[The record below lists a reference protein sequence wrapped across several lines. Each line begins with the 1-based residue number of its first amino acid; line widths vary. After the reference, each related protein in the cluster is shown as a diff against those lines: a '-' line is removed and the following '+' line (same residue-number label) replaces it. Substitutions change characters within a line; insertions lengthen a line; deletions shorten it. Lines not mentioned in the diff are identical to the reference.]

1 MDYRKE
7 YRRFI
12 TSHYLSDGVRITF
25 GIALPAI
32 LLSYFNLLSEGIA
45 ISLGAMCA
53 STTDIPGPIHHRRNG
68 MMICIIAVIFVA
80 FLTTIAST
88 HPLWMGSLIAIFC
101 FVFCMIGVYGAR
113 SNSIGV
119 AALLIMVLSIDRP
132 LTGSELLF
140 HLLYLAAGG
149 LWYMVLSLALY
160 SIRPYKL
167 AQQALGENILNTSAY
182 LRIRALFY
190 SKEVNYDEVY
200 QQMLEQQVKVE
211 QSQNLVNEL
220 LFKNRT
226 VIKESIPTGRILM
239 MIHLDVLDLFE
250 KTITSFQDY
259 KLLHSYFDNSD
270 ILQKYQTVIYQMA
283 DELDE
288 TGIAVQSGYPA
299 TPNEKLQDNV
309 QQLKKDYEDFRN
321 ARHTAEN
328 LEGLINLRQILQSIE
343 DIVSRLNTLQ
353 LYTTYDK
360 KKIKTNTD
368 IADYSGL
375 INTQN
380 ISWQLLKDNL
390 TFDSNTFRHAV
401 RVSIATLVGYVI
413 SRYLSVGHSYWILL
427 TIIVILKPTYSL
439 TQKRNY
445 QRLLG
450 TAIGALIALG
460 LLFFIE
466 NKTALFTC
474 MLILMVGTYSFLRS
488 NYLLGVIFTT
498 AYILVLFHLVYGTN
512 LKTIFT
518 DRLIDTA
525 IGSLIAFIAN
535 FLIVPAWEKEKIKDY
550 MLAALEKNTAY
561 FKDVAAAFSG
571 KPVTIA
577 GYKKSR
583 QDAFVALANLSD
595 AFTRMLSEPKFRQ
608 YNSEQVHRFVVLNH
622 TLTSHIATLSHYV
635 LTHASKQASEDF
647 SSIINADTAK
657 LQSASDIL
665 KGGQP
670 ESKITEAVDSHK
682 INERLNELL
691 SKRKNELNEKIFD
704 TATRQSLSELKP
716 VVDQFNLISSIAVD
730 LNKIS
735 AELKALP

>member
-32 LLSYFNLLSEGIA
+32 ILSYFDLLPEGIA

-68 MMICIIAVIFVA
+68 MMICIIAVIIVA
-80 FLTTIAST
+80 LLTTMAS
-88 HPLWMGSLIAIFC
+88 PYSWWMGSLIAIFC

-113 SNSIGV
+113 SISIGV

-132 LTGSELLF
+132 LTNVELIF
-140 HLLYLAAGG
+140 HLLYLTAGG
-149 LWYMVLSLALY
+149 LWYMLLSLALY

-167 AQQALGENILNTSAY
+167 AQQALGECILNTSAY

-190 SKEVNYDEVY
+190 SPAVNYDDIY
-200 QQMLEQQVKVE
+200 RQMLEQQVKVE

-259 KLLHSYFDNSD
+259 KLLHNYFDSTD
-270 ILQKYQTVIYQMA
+270 ILQKYQVVIYKIA

-288 TGIAVQSGYPA
+288 IGLAVQSGYPA
-299 TPNEKLQDNV
+299 KENENLQKIA

-321 ARHTAEN
+321 TRHNAEN
-328 LEGLINLRQILQSIE
+328 LEGLISLRQILQSIE
-343 DIVSRLNTLQ
+343 DIVARLSTLQ

-360 KKIKTNTD
+360 KKIKTTD
-368 IADYSGL
+368 TRAEYAGL
-375 INTQN
+375 SNTQN
-380 ISWQLLKDNL
+380 ITWQLIKDNL
-390 TFDSNTFRHAV
+390 TLDSNTFRHAV
-401 RVSIATLVGYVI
+401 RVSIATVIGYII

-445 QRLLG
+445 QRLWG
-450 TAIGALIALG
+450 TAAGALLALG
-460 LLFFIE
+460 LLYFVE
-466 NKTALFTC
+466 NRTALFIC
-474 MLILMVGTYSFLRS
+474 MIVLMTGTYSFLRS
-488 NYLLGVIFTT
+488 NYLVGVLFTT

-518 DRLIDTA
+518 DRLVDTA
-525 IGSLIAFIAN
+525 IGSLIAFLAN
-535 FLIVPAWEKEKIKDY
+535 FLIVPAWEREKIKDY
-550 MLAALEKNTAY
+550 MLAALENNIAY
-561 FKDVAAAFSG
+561 FKNVSAAFLG
-571 KPVTIA
+571 KPVTVA
-577 GYKKSR
+577 EYKKSR

-608 YNSEQVHRFVVLNH
+608 NNSEQIHRFVVLNH

-635 LTHASKQASEDF
+635 LPLSSKYASPDF
-647 SSIINADTAK
+647 NSIIN
-657 LQSASDIL
+657 SDIQQL
-665 KGGQP
+665 NAAKKLLNN
-670 ESKITEAVDSHK
+670 ETVAEAVATTDAHK
-682 INERLNELL
+682 INERLNSILE
-691 SKRKNELNEKIFD
+691 KRRKELNEKMFD
-704 TATRQSLSELKP
+704 TETRKLLGELKP
-716 VVDQFNLISSIAVD
+716 VVDQFNLISAIAED
-730 LNKIS
+730 LKKSSKEI
-735 AELKALP
+735 KV

>member
-12 TSHYLSDGVRITF
+12 TSHYLSDGIRITF
-25 GIALPAI
+25 GIALPAVV
-32 LLSYFNLLSEGIA
+32 LSYFDLLPEGIA

-68 MMICIIAVIFVA
+68 MMVCILAVLLVA
-80 FLTTIAST
+80 SSTTIASPY
-88 HPLWMGSLIAIFC
+88 PLWMGILIAVFC

-113 SNSIGV
+113 SISIGV

-132 LTGSELLF
+132 LTNPELLF
-140 HLLYLAAGG
+140 HLLYLTAGG
-149 LWYMVLSLALY
+149 LWYMLLSLALY

-167 AQQALGENILNTSAY
+167 AQQALGESILNTSAY
-182 LRIRALFY
+182 LRIRAMFY
-190 SKEVNYDEVY
+190 SAAVNYDEVY

-259 KLLHSYFDNSD
+259 NRLHSYFDNTD
-270 ILQKYQTVIYQMA
+270 ILQKYQSVIYVMA

-288 TGIAVQSGYPA
+288 IGIAVQSGYA
-299 TPNEKLQDNV
+299 AKGNEGLQETV
-309 QQLKKDYEDFRN
+309 LQLKNEYEEFRN
-321 ARHTAEN
+321 ARHNAEN
-328 LEGLINLRQILQSIE
+328 LEGLINLRQILQSLE
-343 DIVSRLNTLQ
+343 DIASRLSTLQ

-360 KKIKTNTD
+360 KKVKTTD
-368 IADYSGL
+368 KKIEYAGL

-380 ISWQLLKDNL
+380 ITWQLLKDNL
-390 TFDSNTFRHAV
+390 TLDSNTFRHAV
-401 RVSIATLVGYVI
+401 RVSIATVAGYII

-450 TAIGALIALG
+450 TAIGALLALG
-460 LLFFIE
+460 LLYSVE
-466 NKTALFTC
+466 NKTVLFIC
-474 MLILMVGTYSFLRS
+474 MLILMIGTYSFLRS
-488 NYLLGVIFTT
+488 NYFIGVLFTT
-498 AYILVLFHLVYGTN
+498 AFILVLFHLVYGTN

-525 IGSLIAFIAN
+525 IGSLIAFLAN
-535 FLIVPAWEKEKIKDY
+535 FLIVPAWEKEKIRDY
-550 MLAALEKNTAY
+550 MLAALEKNIGY
-561 FKDVAAAFSG
+561 FKNISAAFSG
-571 KPVTIA
+571 KPATIA
-577 GYKKSR
+577 DYKKSR

-595 AFTRMLSEPKFRQ
+595 AFTRMLNEPKFIQ
-608 YNSEQVHRFVVLNH
+608 SNSQQIHRFVVLNH

-635 LTHASKQASEDF
+635 LPLSAKYASEDF
-647 SSIINADTAK
+647 SSIIKADIAQ
-657 LQSASDIL
+657 LQSAYDIL
-665 KGGQP
+665 NGNPP
-670 ESKITEAVDSHK
+670 EIKITATTASHK
-682 INERLNELL
+682 INERLNNLL
-691 SKRKNELNEKIFD
+691 FLRKKELNENLFD
-704 TATRQSLSELKP
+704 TETRKSLGELKP
-716 VVDQFNLISSIAVD
+716 IVDQFNLISAIAID
-730 LNKIS
+730 LKKLS
-735 AELKALP
+735 AELKIE

>member
-32 LLSYFNLLSEGIA
+32 ILGYFELLPEGIA

-68 MMICIIAVIFVA
+68 MMICIVAVLITA
-80 FLTTIAST
+80 FLTTLAS
-88 HPLWMGSLIAIFC
+88 PFEWWMGILIGIFC
-101 FVFCMIGVYGAR
+101 FAFSMIGVYGAR

-132 LTGSELLF
+132 LTNSELLF
-140 HLLYLAAGG
+140 HLLYLTAGG
-149 LWYMVLSLALY
+149 LWYMLLSLALY

-190 SKEVNYDEVY
+190 SNSVNYDEVY

-259 KLLHSYFDNSD
+259 KQLHSYFENTG
-270 ILQKYQTVIYQMA
+270 ILQKYQRVIYQMA

-288 TGIAVQSGYPA
+288 IGLAVQSGYPA
-299 TPNEKLQDNV
+299 KENEALSQSV
-309 QQLKKDYEDFRN
+309 QQLKKEYEDFRN
-321 ARHTAEN
+321 TRHTSEN

-343 DIVSRLNTLQ
+343 DITARLGTLQ

-360 KKIKTNTD
+360 KKIKTTD
-368 IADYSGL
+368 ASIDYTGL

-380 ISWQLLKDNL
+380 ISWQLLLDNL
-390 TFDSNTFRHAV
+390 TLDSNTFRHAV
-401 RVSIATLVGYVI
+401 RVSIATVAGYII
-413 SRYLSVGHSYWILL
+413 SRFLSIGHSYWILL

-445 QRLLG
+445 ERLWG
-450 TAIGALIALG
+450 TASGALLAL
-460 LLFFIE
+460 LLLYTID
-466 NKTALFTC
+466 NRTALFVC
-474 MLILMVGTYSFLRS
+474 MIVLMIGTYSFLRS
-488 NYLLGVIFTT
+488 NYLIGVLFTT

-518 DRLIDTA
+518 DRLVDTA
-525 IGSLIAFIAN
+525 IGSAIAFLAN
-535 FLIVPAWEKEKIKDY
+535 FLIVPAWEKEKIRDF
-550 MLAALEKNTAY
+550 MLAVLEKNTDY
-561 FKDVAAAFSG
+561 FKNVSAAFLG
-571 KPVTIA
+571 KPVSIA
-577 GYKKSR
+577 EYKKSR

-595 AFTRMLSEPKFRQ
+595 AFTRMLSEPKFIQ
-608 YNSEQVHRFVVLNH
+608 YNSQQIHRFVVLNH

-635 LTHASKQASEDF
+635 LPLSSRYASPDF
-647 SSIINADTAK
+647 TSIIETDIRQ
-657 LQSASDIL
+657 LQSAKSIL
-665 KGGQP
+665 NNEP
-670 ESKITEAVDSHK
+670 ITDVVTSADTHK
-682 INERLNELL
+682 INERLNSILEKRRQELDQKL
-691 SKRKNELNEKIFD
+691 FD
-704 TATRQSLSELKP
+704 TETRKLLGELKP
-716 VVDQFNLISSIAVD
+716 VVDQFNLISSIAED
-730 LNKIS
+730 LK
-735 AELKALP
+735 KATREIKV

>member
-32 LLSYFNLLSEGIA
+32 ILSYFDLLPEGIA

-68 MMICIIAVIFVA
+68 MMICIIAVIIVA
-80 FLTTIAST
+80 LLTTMAS
-88 HPLWMGSLIAIFC
+88 PYSWWMGSLIAIFC

-113 SNSIGV
+113 SISIGV

-132 LTGSELLF
+132 LTSVELIF
-140 HLLYLAAGG
+140 HLLYLTAGG
-149 LWYMVLSLALY
+149 LWYMLLSLALY

-167 AQQALGENILNTSAY
+167 AQQALGECILNTSAY

-190 SKEVNYDEVY
+190 SPAVNYDDIY
-200 QQMLEQQVKVE
+200 RQMLEQQVKVE

-259 KLLHSYFDNSD
+259 KLLHNYFDSTD
-270 ILQKYQTVIYQMA
+270 ILQKYQVVIYKIA

-288 TGIAVQSGYPA
+288 IGLAVQSGYPA
-299 TPNEKLQDNV
+299 KENENLQKIA

-321 ARHTAEN
+321 TRHNAEN
-328 LEGLINLRQILQSIE
+328 LEGLISLRQILQSIE
-343 DIVSRLNTLQ
+343 DIVARLSTLQ

-360 KKIKTNTD
+360 KKIKTTD
-368 IADYSGL
+368 TRAEYAGL

-380 ISWQLLKDNL
+380 ITWQLIKDNL
-390 TFDSNTFRHAV
+390 TLDSNTFRHAV
-401 RVSIATLVGYVI
+401 RVSIATVIGYVI

-445 QRLLG
+445 QRLWG
-450 TAIGALIALG
+450 TAAGALLALG
-460 LLFFIE
+460 LLYFVE
-466 NKTALFTC
+466 NRTALFIC
-474 MLILMVGTYSFLRS
+474 MIVLMTGTYSFLRS
-488 NYLLGVIFTT
+488 NYLVGVLFTT

-518 DRLIDTA
+518 DRLVDTA
-525 IGSLIAFIAN
+525 IGSLIAFLAN
-535 FLIVPAWEKEKIKDY
+535 FLIVPAWEREKIKDY
-550 MLAALEKNTAY
+550 MLAALENNIAY
-561 FKDVAAAFSG
+561 FKNVSAAFLG
-571 KPVTIA
+571 KPVTVA
-577 GYKKSR
+577 EYKKSR

-608 YNSEQVHRFVVLNH
+608 NNSEQIHRFVVLNH

-635 LTHASKQASEDF
+635 LPLSSKYASPDF
-647 SSIINADTAK
+647 NSIIN
-657 LQSASDIL
+657 SDIQQL
-665 KGGQP
+665 NAAKKLLNN
-670 ESKITEAVDSHK
+670 ETVAEAVATTDAHK
-682 INERLNELL
+682 INERLNSILE
-691 SKRKNELNEKIFD
+691 KRRKELNEKMFD
-704 TATRQSLSELKP
+704 TETRKLLGELKP
-716 VVDQFNLISSIAVD
+716 VVDQFNLISAIAED
-730 LNKIS
+730 LKKSSKEI
-735 AELKALP
+735 KV

>member
-32 LLSYFNLLSEGIA
+32 ILSYFDLLPEGIA

-68 MMICIIAVIFVA
+68 MMICIIAVIIVA
-80 FLTTIAST
+80 LLTTMAS
-88 HPLWMGSLIAIFC
+88 PYSWWMGSLIAIFC
-101 FVFCMIGVYGAR
+101 FVFCMIGIYGAR
-113 SNSIGV
+113 SISIGV

-132 LTGSELLF
+132 LTNVELIF
-140 HLLYLAAGG
+140 HLLYLTAGG
-149 LWYMVLSLALY
+149 LWYMLLSLALY

-167 AQQALGENILNTSAY
+167 AQQALGECILNTSAY

-190 SKEVNYDEVY
+190 SPAVNYDDIY
-200 QQMLEQQVKVE
+200 RQMLEQQVKVE

-259 KLLHSYFDNSD
+259 KLLHNYFDGTD
-270 ILQKYQTVIYQMA
+270 ILQKYQVVIYKIA

-288 TGIAVQSGYPA
+288 IGLAVQSGYPA
-299 TPNEKLQDNV
+299 KENENLQKIA

-321 ARHTAEN
+321 TRHNAEN
-328 LEGLINLRQILQSIE
+328 LEGLISLRQILQSIE
-343 DIVSRLNTLQ
+343 DIVARLSTLQ

-360 KKIKTNTD
+360 KKIKTTD
-368 IADYSGL
+368 TRAEYAGL

-380 ISWQLLKDNL
+380 ITWQLIKDNL
-390 TFDSNTFRHAV
+390 TLDSNTFRHAV
-401 RVSIATLVGYVI
+401 RVSIATVIGYVI

-445 QRLLG
+445 QRLWG
-450 TAIGALIALG
+450 TAAGALLALG
-460 LLFFIE
+460 LLYFVE
-466 NKTALFTC
+466 NRTALFIC
-474 MLILMVGTYSFLRS
+474 MIVLMTGTYSFLRS
-488 NYLLGVIFTT
+488 NYLVGVLFTT

-518 DRLIDTA
+518 DRLVDTA
-525 IGSLIAFIAN
+525 IGSLIAFLAN

-550 MLAALEKNTAY
+550 MLAALENNIAY
-561 FKDVAAAFSG
+561 FKNVSAAFLG
-571 KPVTIA
+571 KPVTVA
-577 GYKKSR
+577 EYKKSR

-608 YNSEQVHRFVVLNH
+608 NNSEQIHRFVVLNH

-635 LTHASKQASEDF
+635 LPLSSKYASPDF
-647 SSIINADTAK
+647 NSIIN
-657 LQSASDIL
+657 SDIQQL
-665 KGGQP
+665 NAAKKLLNN
-670 ESKITEAVDSHK
+670 ETVAEAVVTTDAHK
-682 INERLNELL
+682 INERLNSILE
-691 SKRKNELNEKIFD
+691 KRRKELNEKMFD
-704 TATRQSLSELKP
+704 TETRKLLGELKP
-716 VVDQFNLISSIAVD
+716 VVDQFNLISAIAED
-730 LNKIS
+730 LKKSSKEI
-735 AELKALP
+735 KV

>member
-32 LLSYFNLLSEGIA
+32 ILSYFDLLPEGIA

-68 MMICIIAVIFVA
+68 MMICIIAVIIVA
-80 FLTTIAST
+80 LLTTMAS
-88 HPLWMGSLIAIFC
+88 PYSWWMGSLIAIFC

-113 SNSIGV
+113 SISIGV

-132 LTGSELLF
+132 LTNVELIF
-140 HLLYLAAGG
+140 HLLYLTAGG
-149 LWYMVLSLALY
+149 LWYMLLSLALY

-167 AQQALGENILNTSAY
+167 AQQALGECILNTSAY

-190 SKEVNYDEVY
+190 SPAVNYDDIY
-200 QQMLEQQVKVE
+200 RQMLEQQVKVE

-259 KLLHSYFDNSD
+259 KLLHNYFDSTD
-270 ILQKYQTVIYQMA
+270 ILQKYQVVIYKIA

-288 TGIAVQSGYPA
+288 IGLAVQSGYPA
-299 TPNEKLQDNV
+299 KENENLQKIA

-321 ARHTAEN
+321 TRHNAEN
-328 LEGLINLRQILQSIE
+328 LEGLISLRQILQSIE
-343 DIVSRLNTLQ
+343 DIVARLSTLQ

-360 KKIKTNTD
+360 KKIKTTD
-368 IADYSGL
+368 TRAEYAGL

-380 ISWQLLKDNL
+380 ITWQLIKDNL
-390 TFDSNTFRHAV
+390 TLDSNTFRHAV
-401 RVSIATLVGYVI
+401 RVSIATVIGYII

-445 QRLLG
+445 QRLWG
-450 TAIGALIALG
+450 TAAGALLALG
-460 LLFFIE
+460 LLYFVE
-466 NKTALFTC
+466 NRTALFIC
-474 MLILMVGTYSFLRS
+474 MIVLMTGTYSFLRS
-488 NYLLGVIFTT
+488 NYLVGVLFTT

-518 DRLIDTA
+518 DRLVDTA
-525 IGSLIAFIAN
+525 IGSLIAFLAN
-535 FLIVPAWEKEKIKDY
+535 FLIVPAWEREKIKDY
-550 MLAALEKNTAY
+550 MLAALENNIAY
-561 FKDVAAAFSG
+561 FKNVSAAFLG
-571 KPVTIA
+571 KPVTVA
-577 GYKKSR
+577 EYKKSR

-608 YNSEQVHRFVVLNH
+608 NNSEQIHRFVVLNH

-635 LTHASKQASEDF
+635 LPLSSKYASPDF
-647 SSIINADTAK
+647 NSIIN
-657 LQSASDIL
+657 SDIQQL
-665 KGGQP
+665 NAAKKLLNN
-670 ESKITEAVDSHK
+670 ETVAEAVATTDAHK
-682 INERLNELL
+682 INERLNSILE
-691 SKRKNELNEKIFD
+691 KRRKELNEKMFD
-704 TATRQSLSELKP
+704 TETRKLLGELKP
-716 VVDQFNLISSIAVD
+716 VVDQFNLISAIAED
-730 LNKIS
+730 LKKSSKEI
-735 AELKALP
+735 KV